1 MSDLDAFHGPNAG
14 YVLDLYDRY
23 LESAEA
29 VGPEWRD
36 YFQQFTLSASA
47 TNGVATATTTT
58 PSAVAVTAPVE
69 KIVGAAAL
77 AAALREYGHLGAR
90 IDPLG
95 LSIPGAPDLEPETH
109 GITEFDLASLPP
121 AVVGGPASAGAS
133 SAQDAIAKLRN
144 IYCGPAGFD
153 FDHVHHPEERRWLV
167 SAVES
172 RRYSLALERSEKRA
186 LLRRLTD
193 VESFE
198 KFLHQT
204 YLGQKRFS
212 IEGND
217 MLIPMLDEIVHSA
230 AAHGVREIITGMA
243 HRGRL
248 NVMTHVLGKPYA
260 EIVAAFEGGRRR
272 RSAVGSNAD
281 PAQEFSGDVKYHLGA
296 RLLMGQHGRMVEV
309 PMALAPNPSHLEAVN
324 PVVVGMV
331 RASQDIC
338 DQPGLPVRD
347 NTAGMAILIHGD
359 AAFPGQGVVAE
370 TLNLSAL
377 PGYTTGGT
385 IHIIVNN
392 QVGFTTTPQDSRSTL
407 YAGDLAKG
415 FEIPVVHVNADE
427 PEACL
432 MAVRLAFEYRETF
445 GKDFLIDL
453 VGYRRWG
460 HNEGDEPSFTH
471 PKMYQVIDD
480 HPTVREIFANHLAA
494 EGMVTND
501 EPAAMVQAALDHL
514 AGVRRSVADGSL
526 ETEPEPPPPGPR
538 AEVETAIS
546 GDQLRAY
553 HAALHATPEGFNL
566 SQKFSRQWNRRAGAL
581 DQDKPVIDWA
591 HAESLAFAAILS
603 DGIPVRLTGQ
613 DTERGTFSHR
623 HLVLHN
629 PETGAQFVPL
639 VHLPTAKASFAV
651 YNSPLSEAAAVGFEY
666 GYSVQATSTLV
677 IWEAQFGDF
686 ANGAQVIIDQF
697 ISAARSK
704 WQVQPALV
712 LLLPHGYEGQ
722 GPEHSSARLER
733 FLQLAAQDNIRVANC
748 TSSAQYFHLL
758 RRQAARLDSD
768 PRPLVMMS
776 PKSLL
781 RNPAASSPATAFESG
796 SFEPVV
802 DDRQASQRRD
812 QVTRIVLCS
821 GKIAID
827 LDASSE
833 REGAGRVAIVRVEQ
847 LAPFQHTAL
856 RQALSNYP
864 NAREVVWL
872 QEEPMNMGA
881 WSFMNSRLRELVD
894 DLPVSYVGRPERASP
909 AEGAADLHAT
919 EQARI
924 VAAAFAD
931 PPQRRAQRASKK
943 TDPDVDF
950 IQAGSNGKSSKTVIK
965 RSTKGRS

>member
-23 LESAEA
+23 LESADS
-29 VGPEWRD
+29 VGPDWRA
-36 YFQQFTLSASA
+36 YFQQFTPTAPSTNGAGTVATLPVATSA
-47 TNGVATATTTT
+47 TA
-58 PSAVAVTAPVE
+58 VE

-77 AAALREYGHLGAR
+77 ADAIREYGHLSAS

-95 LSIPGAPDLEPETH
+95 STLPSLPDLDPETH
-109 GITEFDLASLPP
+109 GITETDLESLPP
-121 AVVGGPASAGAS
+121 VVVGGPAAVSAGTARE
-133 SAQDAIAKLRN
+133 AIANLRE

-153 FDHVHHPEERRWLV
+153 FDHVHNPEERRWLI

-172 RRYSLALERSEKRA
+172 RRFSLDMERSEKRA

-193 VESFE
+193 VEGFE

-212 IEGND
+212 IEGTD
-217 MLIPMLDEIVHSA
+217 MLVPMLDELVHNA

-248 NVMTHVLGKPYA
+248 NVMSHVLGKRYA
-260 EIVAAFEGGRRR
+260 EIVAAFEGGRWRQ
-272 RSAVGSNAD
+272 SAVGSNAD

-309 PMALAPNPSHLEAVN
+309 PMILAPNPSHLEAVN
-324 PVVVGMV
+324 PVVEGMV

-338 DQPGLPVRD
+338 DQPGAPVRD
-347 NTAGMAILIHGD
+347 NKAAMAILIHGD

-385 IHIIVNN
+385 IHIIANN
-392 QVGFTTTPQDSRSTL
+392 QIGFTTTPQDSRSTL

-415 FEIPVVHVNADE
+415 FEIPVVHVNADN

-432 MAVRLAFEYRETF
+432 MAMRMALEYRETF
-445 GKDFLIDL
+445 GRDFLIDL

-460 HNEGDEPSFTH
+460 HNEGDEPSFTQ
-471 PKMYQVIDD
+471 PKMYQIIDK
-480 HPTVREIFANHLAA
+480 HPTVRAIFANQLIA
-494 EGMVTND
+494 EGVVTSD
-501 EPAAMVQAALDHL
+501 EPDAMMQAALDHL
-514 AGVRRSVADGSL
+514 AGVRRSVTDGAMEIEA
-526 ETEPEPPPPGPR
+526 ETPPPGPR
-538 AEVETAIS
+538 AEVDTAITH
-546 GDQLRAY
+546 DQLLSY
-553 HAALHATPEGFNL
+553 HEALHAVPDGFNL
-566 SQKFSRQWNRRAGAL
+566 SQKLGRQWNRRAGIL
-581 DQDKPVIDWA
+581 DQSDPRIDWA

-603 DGIPVRLTGQ
+603 DGIPIRLTGQ
-613 DTERGTFSHR
+613 DTERGTFSQR

-629 PETGAQFVPL
+629 PDTGARYVPL
-639 VHLPTAKASFAV
+639 VHLPSAKASFAV

-666 GYSVQATSTLV
+666 GYSVQAPGRLV

-686 ANGAQVIIDQF
+686 ANGAQVMIDQF
-697 ISAARSK
+697 ISTARSK
-704 WQVQPALV
+704 WQVHPSLV

-768 PRPLVMMS
+768 PRPLVLMS

-781 RNPAASSPATAFESG
+781 RNPAAASPVAAFESG
-796 SFEPVV
+796 SFEPVL
-802 DDRQASQRRD
+802 DDAKASDRRD

-821 GKIAID
+821 GKVAID
-827 LDASSE
+827 LEASTE
-833 REGAGRVAIVRVEQ
+833 REAADRVAIVRVEQ
-847 LAPFQHTAL
+847 LAPFQRTAL
-856 RQALSNYP
+856 RQVFDRYP
-864 NAREVVWL
+864 NAREIVWL

-881 WSFMNSRLRELVD
+881 WTFMAHRLVELAG
-894 DLPVSYVGRPERASP
+894 DLPLRYVGRPERASP

-924 VAAAFAD
+924 VAEAFAD
-931 PPQRRAQRASKK
+931 PPPLRAQRTSKK
-943 TDPDVDF
+943 SESDPELG
-950 IQAGSNGKSSKTVIK
+950 QAGPNGQSARPVTKRTAKS
-965 RSTKGRS
+965 RS